1 MKYMGSKNR
10 IAKHIVPILNK
21 FNNRPYYIEPF
32 VGGANI
38 IDKVDFQVR
47 KGYDKN
53 VYLTDLLKEASTI
66 DRWFPA
72 RISEDEYYKV
82 RDNKNDFENWHVG
95 LVGFCASYG
104 GRFFEGYPRGKNKD
118 GISRDYTN
126 EAIRNIETQ
135 RQNLRGVIFSD
146 CDYSELDLSEIQSLI
161 YCDPPYKGSKPYK
174 IGLLGKFDHNKFW
187 DWVREQSEYNPV
199 IVSEYEAPNDF
210 VCIWESESLKSN
222 LKGKGTKTSIEKLFI
237 DPIWLSEYDLKRWK
251 EKKEEKDNEP
261 QTLFNAQT

>member
-21 FNNRPYYIEPF
+21 FNDRTFYIEPF

-38 IDKVDFQVR
+38 IDKVDFEVR

-53 VYLTDLLKEASTI
+53 YYLIDLLYELAR
-66 DRWFPA
+66 DRELPKT
-72 RISEDEYYKV
+72 ISEEEYYRV
-82 RDNKNDFENWHVG
+82 RDNPDKYETWYRG

-118 GISRDYTN
+118 GTDRDYTN
-126 EAIRNIETQ
+126 EAIRNIEKQ
-135 RQNLRGVIFSD
+135 RPNLKGIIFSD
-146 CDYSELDLSEIQSLI
+146 CDFTELNLSEIPALI
-161 YCDPPYKGSKPYK
+161 YCDPPYKSSKPYK
-174 IGLLGKFDHNKFW
+174 VGLLGRFNHDLFW

-210 VCIWESESLKSN
+210 VCIWESDSLKSN
-222 LKGKGTKTSIEKLFI
+222 LKGKGTKTSIERLFI
-237 DPIWLSEYDLKRWK
+237 APDWLKEYDLKAWE
-251 EKKEEKDNEP
+251 EKKEEKYLQA
-261 QTLFNAQT
+261 QTLFGTQN